1 MLTVDREPTGNERAA
16 GARADKRARRLDRDA
31 GLRRCAASA
40 GIAVVALSLLIATE
54 LARAQGADVSAERA
68 ASSEL
73 TAVDYDFVAQA
84 NLGAPFQIDSSRVAE
99 TCATTSAIRDYAHSM
114 VVTQSPIADGLKKIL
129 QERHIKA
136 PSNTLLYG
144 AYHAMIASL
153 KAEQGAALDRD
164 YVEGQVEF
172 QKGNAALFRN
182 ETKRGYDTRLKE
194 FARATLPKIED
205 HLRQA
210 LALAR
215 VNEPGK
221 AAPE

>member
-1 MLTVDREPTGNERAA
+1 MLTVDQEVTRNERAA
-16 GARADKRARRLDRDA
+16 GARADKRARRLDRDG
-31 GLRRCAASA
+31 GLSRCAASA
-40 GIAVVALSLLIATE
+40 GIAVVALSLLVATE
-54 LARAQGADVSAERA
+54 LAGAQGADASAAWA

-99 TCATTSAIRDYAHSM
+99 TRATTSAIRDYAHLM
-114 VVTQSPIADGLKKIL
+114 VVTQSPIVDGLKKIL

-153 KAEQGAALDRD
+153 KAEDGATLDRD

-172 QKGNAALFRN
+172 QKGNAVLFRN
-182 ETKRGYDTRLKE
+182 EIKRGYDPRLKE
-194 FARATLPKIED
+194 FARVTLPKIED
-205 HLRQA
+205 HLRRA
-210 LALAR
+210 LALAKD
-215 VNEPGK
+215 NKAGK
-221 AAPE
+221 TASE